1 MLHLLMTPRTARTVR
16 GLIGAVV
23 ETATDAIRSVVAPA
37 TLVAK
42 QVTPAVEVEA
52 PAVVEAP
59 DPTDLFTA
67 DELPAVEDIERA
79 ALGYDLAADSARSA
93 DRAKRKHRKLL
104 DRLPAG
110 TYGAWLVRRVASNR
124 QTVDL
129 DKVRAIFEEHGLGE
143 VPMRDTAP
151 SLRVERV
158 QVAAADVEVLA
169 GVAA

>member
-1 MLHLLMTPRTARTVR
+1 MLNALMSPRTARTVR
-16 GLIGAVV
+16 GLIGALVD
-23 ETATDAIRSVVAPA
+23 TAADAIRSVIAPA
-37 TLVAK
+37 TLVTEQA
-42 QVTPAVEVEA
+42 TPAAESEA

-67 DELPAVEDIERA
+67 DELPAIEDIERA
-79 ALGYDLAADSARSA
+79 ALGFDLAADSARSA

-143 VPMRDTAP
+143 VPMRDNAP
-151 SLRVERV
+151 SLRVERIV
-158 QVAAADVEVLA
+158 TVDAAETLTAAA
-169 GVAA
+169 

>member
-1 MLHLLMTPRTARTVR
+1 MLHLLMSPRTARTVR

-23 ETATDAIRSVVAPA
+23 ETAADAIRSVIAPA

-42 QVTPAVEVEA
+42 QETPAVETEA

-59 DPTDLFTA
+59 DPAGLYEA
-67 DELPAVEDIERA
+67 DEIPAVEDIERA

-110 TYGAWLVRRVASNR
+110 TYGTWLVRRVASNR

-129 DKVRAIFEEHGLGE
+129 DKVRAIFEQHGLGD

-151 SLRVERV
+151 SLRVERIV
-158 QVAAADVEVLA
+158 TVDADETLTAVAA
-169 GVAA
+169 